1 VNKNPQRNDI
11 LRRTGLSGV
20 WGLALVCVMSSR
32 MAHAGV
38 SVTPVPTAKP
48 LFSDS
53 FDADNVV
60 GTSPTHWHV
69 SAPARTT
76 VRVVDASV
84 TEPFSPPYC
93 VELVDNSPT
102 GRPEMYR
109 EFAPA
114 EAGRASASFKLKSAS
129 TAHAALQLRSARGAH
144 LCSVV
149 FADNGMMR
157 YEGAGGNVISTTPWT
172 AGQWQTVQIE
182 WFSDFTY
189 NASLGD
195 AQIAQRARF
204 ATNAV
209 PGRVYVTVGY
219 GSATNKI
226 GYVDDVN
233 VVGAERRSLE

>member
-1 VNKNPQRNDI
+1 M
-11 LRRTGLSGV
+11 
-20 WGLALVCVMSSR
+20 LAPV
-32 MAHAGV
+32 APAAV
-38 SVTPVPTAKP
+38 SVTPVSTAEP
-48 LFSDS
+48 LFLDS
-53 FDADNVV
+53 FDTSNVV
-60 GTSPTHWHV
+60 GTTPAYWHV
-69 SAPARTT
+69 NAPAGTT

-149 FADNGMMR
+149 FADNRMMR
-157 YEGAGGNVISTTPWT
+157 YEGAGGNVSSAIPWT

-195 AQIAQRARF
+195 AQFARRAHF
-204 ATNAV
+204 ATNAA

-226 GYVDDVN
+226 GYVDDVK
-233 VVGAERRSLE
+233 VVGAEGHSSE

>member
-1 VNKNPQRNDI
+1 
-11 LRRTGLSGV
+11 LRRV
-20 WGLALVCVMSSR
+20 WVFALVCGMFGRVV
-32 MAHAGV
+32 HAGV
-38 SVTPVPTAKP
+38 SVTPVPSAK
-48 LFSDS
+48 LVFLDN
-53 FDADNVV
+53 FDTNNVV
-60 GTSPTHWHV
+60 GTAPANWSI
-69 SAPARTT
+69 SAPEGTT

-84 TEPFSPPYC
+84 TEPFSQPYC
-93 VELVDNSPT
+93 VELVDNSPK

-109 EFAPA
+109 EFAPT
-114 EAGRASASFKLKSAS
+114 EAGRASAAFKLRSPA

-149 FADNGMMR
+149 FADNRMMR

-195 AQIAQRARF
+195 AQFVQRAHF

-209 PGRVYVTVGY
+209 PGRIYVTVGY
-219 GSATNKI
+219 GSVTNKI
-226 GYVDDVN
+226 GYVDDVK
-233 VVGAERRSLE
+233 VVGAEGHSLE